1 MAVFTFEVL
10 SVQQSVLWKVPLIPA
25 VNSKAGSEAGHKVDE
40 NFKKYETDNSI
51 LGTWDTFSL
60 FVHLFDMSS

>member
-1 MAVFTFEVL
+1 M
-10 SVQQSVLWKVPLIPA
+10 PA

-51 LGTWDTFSL
+51 LGTWYTFSL